1 MRSFGTAD
9 YNEIWKQLETHLDV
23 YKIRTGRAQATYEY
37 RWSDKDYELQQIRS
51 MQ

>member
-1 MRSFGTAD
+1 MRSFGSAD
-9 YNEIWKQLETHLDV
+9 YYEIWKQLETHLDV